1 MKIVSVKAF
10 EIDLTP
16 NIKSKPRYKKITS
29 EFGREFDGFTS
40 PMQKYSHLKRS
51 DWSLEEKRLG
61 CIITAEDGTWGFGTT
76 IHSELTMPIINN
88 HLAKLIEGENVM
100 ATEKMWDMMQKSTS
114 FYGTAGL
121 PSYAISAIDN
131 ALWDLKGKILKVPVY
146 ELIGGPQ
153 KDKIFVYASNTD
165 FSYGTKN
172 TIDWFLELGFKA
184 VKLFLREGSD
194 TGLEGINKSV
204 ELVAQTREQVGDS
217 VEIALDAWMSL
228 DVDYATRLVE
238 ALRPYKIKW
247 LEDYMIPESTE
258 NYFNLRN
265 RVPYQTLATGE
276 HWYSTHPFAFAAS
289 HGLVD
294 IFQPDLS
301 WVGGLTA
308 GIKICNIAQAH
319 GLSVIPHA
327 SSNYPYGQHLAYA
340 MPSVTW
346 AERSEGVSPPGV
358 PLEEMVRLP
367 GTPTIKDGY
376 VEPSDSPGF
385 GFEFDLDWVEN
396 RAK

>member
-1 MKIVSVKAF
+1 MLFQGLNFIVNRKY
-10 EIDLTP
+10 DYHC
-16 NIKSKPRYKKITS
+16 K
-29 EFGREFDGFTS
+29 DG
-40 PMQKYSHLKRS
+40 KRV
-51 DWSLEEKRLG
+51 G
-61 CIITAEDGTWGFGTT
+61 CIVTAEDGTWGFGTT
-76 IHSELTMPIINN
+76 ILSQLTMPIINN
-88 HLAKLIEGENVM
+88 HLAKLIEGQNLM

-121 PSYAISAIDN
+121 PSYAISAVDN

-194 TGLEGINKSV
+194 TGLEGINRSV

-217 VEIALDAWMSL
+217 IEIALDAWMSL

-327 SSNYPYGQHLAYA
+327 SSNYPYGQHLAYS

-346 AERSEGVSPPGV
+346 AERSEGVSPPGI

-376 VEPSDSPGF
+376 VKPSDSPGF

>member
-1 MKIVSVKAF
+1 
-10 EIDLTP
+10 
-16 NIKSKPRYKKITS
+16 
-29 EFGREFDGFTS
+29 
-40 PMQKYSHLKRS
+40 
-51 DWSLEEKRLG
+51 
-61 CIITAEDGTWGFGTT
+61 
-76 IHSELTMPIINN
+76 
-88 HLAKLIEGENVM
+88 
-100 ATEKMWDMMQKSTS
+100 
-114 FYGTAGL
+114 
-121 PSYAISAIDN
+121 
-131 ALWDLKGKILKVPVY
+131 
-146 ELIGGPQ
+146 
-153 KDKIFVYASNTD
+153 
-165 FSYGTKN
+165 
-172 TIDWFLELGFKA
+172 
-184 VKLFLREGSD
+184 
-194 TGLEGINKSV
+194 
-204 ELVAQTREQVGDS
+204 
-217 VEIALDAWMSL
+217 
-228 DVDYATRLVE
+228 
-238 ALRPYKIKW
+238 
-247 LEDYMIPESTE
+247 MIPESTE

-346 AERSEGVSPPGV
+346 AERSEGVSPPGI

-376 VEPSDSPGF
+376 VKPSDSPGF

>member
-16 NIKSKPRYKKITS
+16 NIKSKPRFEKIKS
-29 EFGREFDGFTS
+29 EFGRNYDGFTS
-40 PMQKYSHLKRS
+40 PMHKYSQLKRS

-61 CIITAEDGTWGFGTT
+61 CIVTAEDGTWGFGTT
-76 IHSELTMPIINN
+76 ILSQLTMPIINN
-88 HLAKLIEGENVM
+88 HLAKLVEGENVM
-100 ATEKMWDMMQKSTS
+100 ATEKIWDMMQKSTA

-131 ALWDLKGKILKVPVY
+131 ALWDLKGKILKTPVY

-172 TIDWFLELGFKA
+172 SIDWFLELGFKA
-184 VKLFLREGSD
+184 VKLFLREGSE
-194 TGLEGINKSV
+194 TGLNGINKTV
-204 ELVAQTREQVGDS
+204 ELVAQTREQVGNN

-258 NYFNLRN
+258 SYFNFRN
-265 RVPYQTLATGE
+265 RMSIIRV
-276 HWYSTHPFAFAAS
+276 
-289 HGLVD
+289 
-294 IFQPDLS
+294 
-301 WVGGLTA
+301 
-308 GIKICNIAQAH
+308 
-319 GLSVIPHA
+319 
-327 SSNYPYGQHLAYA
+327 
-340 MPSVTW
+340 
-346 AERSEGVSPPGV
+346 
-358 PLEEMVRLP
+358 
-367 GTPTIKDGY
+367 
-376 VEPSDSPGF
+376 
-385 GFEFDLDWVEN
+385 
-396 RAK
+396 